1 MKSIVFFNNKGGVGK
16 TSLVYHV
23 AWMLSELGLCV
34 VMADLDPQANLTSMS
49 LTDERLEQIWS
60 QSPRPTIYSTV
71 APLLVRGTG
80 DILDQTP
87 CYELSESLFLIIG
100 DLALANVEDELSK
113 RWPECSD
120 GREAAFRVT
129 SAFDRAIRNVGVRFK
144 ADVILVDIGPNLGAI
159 NRCSL
164 IASDYVVVPM
174 APDLFSIQGL
184 ENMGPKLREWRE
196 QWRERKAK
204 APADMDFSL
213 ASGQMQPIGYV
224 VSRHSVLAGGA
235 VMAFQRWL
243 DKAPSTYARCVLN
256 IEPDPKIT
264 VETDPNRL
272 AQLKDYR
279 SLMPMAQERRK
290 PIFKLRAA
298 DGAIG
303 GHQQAVSDAYGDFE
317 RLAKKIVKRAG
328 IDSLQNKTH

>member
-1 MKSIVFFNNKGGVGK
+1 MKTIAFFNNKGGVGK

-23 AWMLSELGLCV
+23 AWMFTELKLRV

-49 LTDERLEQIWS
+49 ISESRLEDIWN
-60 QSPRPTIYSTV
+60 QSPRPTIFSTV
-71 APLLVRGTG
+71 APLLVKGTG
-80 DILDQTP
+80 DILNQTP
-87 CYELSESLFLIIG
+87 SYKLSDALRLIVG

-120 GREAAFRVT
+120 GKEAAFRVT
-129 SAFDRAIRNVGVRFK
+129 TAFDRAIRNAGQRTG
-144 ADVILVDIGPNLGAI
+144 ADVLLIDVGPNLGAI
-159 NRCSL
+159 NRCAL

-184 ENMGPKLREWRE
+184 QNMGPKLREWRE
-196 QWRERKAK
+196 QWSERKKK
-204 APADMDFSL
+204 APADMDFEL
-213 ASGQMQPIGYV
+213 APGQMTPIGYV

-235 VMAFQRWL
+235 VKAFQRWL
-243 DKAPSTYARCVLN
+243 NKAPETYSRYVLKQD
-256 IEPDPKIT
+256 PDPTVT

-290 PIFKLRAA
+290 PIFNLRAI

-303 GHQQAVSDAYGDFE
+303 GHQQAVADAYADFNS
-317 RLAKKIVKRAG
+317 LALKIGRRAG
-328 IDSLQNKTH
+328 ISFPIA